1 MMNQHILEKLYEVL
15 QARKDSEPEASYVA
29 SLYAGGAAKM
39 SEKIREEAEEAIVE
53 GLRLEKS
60 SADATIREALK
71 QESADLIFHLWV
83 MLAHYDITPQDVGQV
98 LEQRFGTSGH
108 DEKAARKA

>member
-1 MMNQHILEKLYEVL
+1 MNIIEQLYQVL
-15 QARKDSEPEASYVA
+15 QERKSANPEASYVA

-60 SADATIREALK
+60 PEDETIREALR

-83 MLAHYDITPQDVGQV
+83 MLAHYDIKPIEIGQV

-108 DEKAARKA
+108 EEKASRG